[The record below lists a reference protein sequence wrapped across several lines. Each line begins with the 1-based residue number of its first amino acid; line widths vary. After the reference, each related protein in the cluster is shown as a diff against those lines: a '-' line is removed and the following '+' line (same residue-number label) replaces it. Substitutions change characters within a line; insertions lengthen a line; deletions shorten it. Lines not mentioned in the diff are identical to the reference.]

1 MIVFCLYLLTN
12 NLLLGISN
20 IMFEQLNALPADPLL
35 GLMVK
40 YRNDKR
46 DAKIDLGVGI
56 YKDASGC
63 TPVLN
68 SVKQAEDFL
77 LKNEDSKSYV
87 GPAGNLVFGETM
99 TRLVFGEGHV
109 AVEENRL
116 VALQTPGGCG
126 ALRILAELIKRS
138 CDGATVWVS
147 DPTWANHI
155 PLLGDAGLT
164 LKTYPY
170 YDHETHGVCFN
181 DMQACLQ
188 QAEPGDVVLL
198 HGCCHNP
205 SGADLSETQWQ
216 KIIDLMAERKL
227 IPLIDIAYQG
237 FGESLEADAYGARLA
252 TERLPEVM
260 VAVSCSKN
268 FGLYRERVGC
278 AFIVTKESNVTARSL
293 THLMTIARGIYSMPP
308 SHGAS
313 IVATILQSQDLTAH
327 WHSELEAMHTRIQWV
342 RREFTQEI
350 HQQLGSE
357 RFNFITSQKGMFS
370 FLGISSEEVASLAE
384 NYGIYMADSS
394 RVSLAGLNVS
404 NLSYFCNS
412 LRAVVHI

>member
-1 MIVFCLYLLTN
+1 
-12 NLLLGISN
+12 
-20 IMFEQLNALPADPLL
+20 MFEQLDTLPADPLL

-40 YRNDKR
+40 YRNDMR
-46 DAKIDLGVGI
+46 EAKIDLGVGI
-56 YKDASGC
+56 YKDASGF
-63 TPVLN
+63 TPVLS

-87 GPAGNLVFGETM
+87 GPTGNLAFGETM
-99 TRLVFGEGHV
+99 TRLVFGEQHV

-126 ALRILAELIKRS
+126 ALRVLAELIKRS
-138 CDGATVWVS
+138 CADATVWVS
-147 DPTWANHI
+147 DPTWANHE

-170 YDHETHGVCFN
+170 YDHEKHSVRFD

-216 KIIDLMAERKL
+216 RIVELMVERKL
-227 IPLIDIAYQG
+227 IPLIDVAYQG
-237 FGESLEADAYGARLA
+237 FGESLEADAYGVRLA
-252 TERLPEVM
+252 SERLPEVM

-278 AFIVTKESNVTARSL
+278 AFVVTKEPNAAARSL

-313 IVATILQSQDLTAH
+313 IVATILQSQDLAAH
-327 WHSELEAMHTRIQWV
+327 WHVELEEMNARIQWV
-342 RREFTQEI
+342 RREFTHEI
-350 HQQLGSE
+350 RQQLDSE
-357 RFNFITSQKGMFS
+357 RFDFITSQKGMFS
-370 FLGISSEEVASLAE
+370 FLGISAEQVALLAE
-384 NYGIYMADSS
+384 GYGIYMAGSS
-394 RVSLAGLNVS
+394 RVSLAGLNPS

-412 LRAVVHI
+412 LCAVLQGG

>member
-1 MIVFCLYLLTN
+1 
-12 NLLLGISN
+12 
-20 IMFEQLNALPADPLL
+20 MFEQLKTLAADPLL

-40 YRNDKR
+40 YRNDMR
-46 DAKIDLGVGI
+46 STKIDLGVGV
-56 YKDASGC
+56 YKDASGF
-63 TPVLN
+63 TPVLS

-77 LKNEDSKSYV
+77 LRHEDSKSYV
-87 GPAGNLVFGETM
+87 GPAGNLAFGEAM
-99 TRLVFGEGHV
+99 TRLVFGDQHIAV
-109 AVEENRL
+109 AENRL

-138 CDGATVWVS
+138 DCGATVWVS

-170 YDHETHGVCFN
+170 YDHETQGVCFE

-205 SGADLSETQWQ
+205 SGADLSAEQWQ
-216 KIIDLMAERKL
+216 CIVELMMERQL
-227 IPLIDIAYQG
+227 VPLIDIAYQG
-237 FGESLEADAYGARLA
+237 FGESLEADTYGVRLA
-252 TERLPEVM
+252 SNHLPDVM

-278 AFIVTKESNVTARSL
+278 AFVVTRESKTATCSL
-293 THLMTIARGIYSMPP
+293 THLMAIARGIYSMPP

-313 IVATILQSQDLTAH
+313 IVATILQSQDLATN
-327 WHSELEAMHTRIQWV
+327 WHSELEAMNARIQWV
-342 RREFTQEI
+342 RHEFTQEI
-350 HQQLGSE
+350 RQQLGSE
-357 RFNFITSQKGMFS
+357 RFGFITSQKGMFS
-370 FLGISSEEVASLAE
+370 FLGISSQEVASLADD
-384 NYGIYMADSS
+384 YGIYMADSS
-394 RVSLAGLNVS
+394 RVSLSGLNEA
-404 NLSYFCNS
+404 NLSYFCDS
-412 LRAVVHI
+412 LSAVIQG

>member
-1 MIVFCLYLLTN
+1 
-12 NLLLGISN
+12 
-20 IMFEQLNALPADPLL
+20 MFEQLNTLPADPLL
-35 GLMVK
+35 GLMVQ
-40 YRNDKR
+40 YRHDTR
-46 DAKIDLGVGI
+46 DDKIDLGVGV
-56 YKDASGC
+56 YKDASGN
-63 TPVLN
+63 TPVLS

-87 GPAGNLVFGETM
+87 GPAGNLAFGETM
-99 TRLVFGEGHV
+99 TRLVFGEEHI

-126 ALRILAELIKRS
+126 ALRALAELIQRS
-138 CDGATVWVS
+138 CTGARVWVS
-147 DPTWANHI
+147 DPTWANHT

-170 YDHETHGVCFN
+170 YDHKTHGVRFN
-181 DMQACLQ
+181 DMKACLQ

-216 KIIDLMAERKL
+216 DIVDLMLERKL
-227 IPLIDIAYQG
+227 IPLIDMAYQG
-237 FGESLEADAYGARLA
+237 FGESLEADAYGVRLA
-252 TERLPEVM
+252 SERLPEVM

-278 AFIVTKESNVTARSL
+278 AFVITREPNAATRSL

-327 WHSELEAMHTRIQWV
+327 WHSELEAMNARIQWV
-342 RREFTQEI
+342 RREFMQEI
-350 HQQLGSE
+350 HQQLQSE

-384 NYGIYMADSS
+384 DYGIYMAASS
-394 RVSLAGLNVS
+394 RVSLAGLNTA
-404 NLSYFCNS
+404 NLSYFCHS
-412 LRAVVHI
+412 LRAVVQP